1 MFASKTHTVINV
13 AVLLLSF
20 CSLAVAQTERRVD
33 GGRAKAV
40 RDVDWL
46 NEINR
51 APDEVP
57 TKFAG
62 RIQPLLDMGGQSIA
76 KWQPR
81 RKHLLQAWNK
91 FLGQVAERPEKSD
104 YQILESQ
111 QLDGFV
117 RQRIRYENEPGQQL
131 EAWLLKPSGQAE
143 LDSMPGITALHQ
155 TTSQTIDEIA
165 GVSGPKMQ
173 HLAPKLAKRGFVVIC
188 PKNYL
193 WVDTPSISEA
203 ARRFSQRKPGVLGMS
218 KMLYDAQRATD
229 ILANVREVDSNR
241 LGAIGHSLGA
251 KETLYL
257 TAFDSRIRVGVA
269 SEGGLTFRSTNWNA
283 PWYLGKAIDEPDFE
297 RNHHELLALI
307 APRPF
312 LILGGESGRG
322 AADGDRSWPL
332 ISSAQKVYRL
342 WDQPVRLGL
351 LNHGQGHSIP
361 EPVWAKTVQWL
372 ETYLAKQ

>member
-1 MFASKTHTVINV
+1 MKYF
-13 AVLLLSF
+13 VLLLSGF
-20 CSLAVAQTERRVD
+20 VCLVTCAQSGVSQES
-33 GGRAKAV
+33 V
-40 RDVDWL
+40 RDREVSWL
-46 NEINR
+46 PRINT
-51 APDEVP
+51 APELVP
-57 TKFAG
+57 TNFAG
-62 RIQPLLDMGGQSIA
+62 RIEPLLSIGGTPVRSVDE
-76 KWQPR
+76 WQAR
-81 RKHLLQAWNK
+81 RQQLLESWHG
-91 FLGQVAERPEKSD
+91 FLGQVAERPARSD
-104 YQILESQ
+104 YGILETQ

-131 EAWLLKPSGQAE
+131 EAWLLKPAGNAAPRS
-143 LDSMPGITALHQ
+143 LPGITALHQ

-165 GVSGPKMQ
+165 GVAGPEMQ

-193 WVDTPSISEA
+193 WVDTPSIPEA
-203 ARRFSQRKPGVLGMS
+203 ARRFAERKPGVLGMS

-229 ILANVREVDSNR
+229 ILASISEVDPKR

-257 TAFDSRIRVGVA
+257 AAFDPRIRAAVA

-283 PWYLGKAIDEPDFE
+283 PWYLGQAIDDPDFA

-312 LILGGESGRG
+312 LILGGETGRG

-332 ISSAQKVYRL
+332 ISAAQDVYRL
-342 WDQPVRLGL
+342 WDHPVRLGL

-361 EPVWAKTVQWL
+361 DPVWEQAAHWL
-372 ETYLAKQ
+372 ETYLTKP